1 MNTRGGS
8 TRSVVLGALLIV
20 LAFACVAVMS
30 AFGKAAKGVP
40 TGILVLFQNFISL
53 ALFTPWVLGKGIS
66 ELRTSRTWLHIV
78 RAVAGLLSQVLM
90 FAAVKKMPLVN
101 AVLLSNS
108 APLFIPLVTWA
119 WLKERIGGM
128 VWMSLFV
135 GFAGVILILKPGLA
149 LLSDP
154 IALIAISA
162 AVFSALALVAVNQLS
177 NTEPPR
183 RILFYYFLYSSAAA
197 APFAVLKWRTP
208 TDREWLFLGGIGLMM
223 AASQLLIILA
233 YKHATAGRIAP
244 FNYTVVIFSGLIGWV
259 VWKNTPDLLS
269 LAGVLLVTAGGV
281 LSTKFGGP
289 NSSGHLGWLGYWNHV
304 LHREQP
310 S

>member
-1 MNTRGGS
+1 M
-8 TRSVVLGALLIV
+8 LGALLIV

-53 ALFTPWVLGKGIS
+53 VLFTPWVLGKGIS
-66 ELRTSRTWLHIV
+66 ELRTTRTWLHIV
-78 RAVAGLLSQVLM
+78 RAIAGLLSQVLM
-90 FAAVKKMPLVN
+90 FVAVKKMPLVN

-154 IALIAISA
+154 TALIAISA
-162 AVFSALALVAVNQLS
+162 AVFSALALVAVNRLS

-197 APFAVLKWRTP
+197 APFALLNWRTP
-208 TDREWLFLGGIGLMM
+208 TYREWLFLGGIGLMM
-223 AASQLLIILA
+223 AVSQLLIILA
-233 YKHATAGRIAP
+233 YKHASAGRIAP

-259 VWKNTPDLLS
+259 VWNNAPDLLS

-289 NSSGHLGWLGYWNHV
+289 NSSGHLGWLGYWNHA
-304 LHREQP
+304 LHHEQA